1 MRGRAVHCGLPCFLL
16 FTLCVCPAENV
27 FYDETDGSYF
37 VKIFRIFR
45 GRESHIFVREKYI
58 LLQREYGGIE
68 YATIC
73 AYF

>member
-37 VKIFRIFR
+37 VKIFRIFLYR
-45 GRESHIFVREKYI
+45 VF
-58 LLQREYGGIE
+58 LN
-68 YATIC
+68 
-73 AYF
+73 AYLELYNFLTCSII

>member
-45 GRESHIFVREKYI
+45 CKIF
-58 LLQREYGGIE
+58 
-68 YATIC
+68 
-73 AYF
+73 F